1 MPKLNV
7 KLPFFLGLKG
17 TCFESVHA
25 AFERKLYSRKRAGAG
40 LPRCPDVDEVL
51 DRPYVFVLSTGR
63 CGTLLVTEILAKSS
77 CLRVE
82 HNPKPELEYASRVVH
97 RDEIDEKAQ
106 EIAVLAS
113 RFDLFFLDTLL
124 RGRIY
129 VETNNRITFFAPALA
144 KLLPNAK
151 FIHLVRN
158 PADFVRSGMR
168 RGYYQEG
175 VVQHQRLDG
184 SNYSPWNTFSRLEK
198 ITWEWNEIN
207 RKIEEF
213 KGNVEAKRV
222 LTINSESLYKE
233 PATTF
238 KIYDFIDIENPF
250 YSQNGSRKLAKVLSK
265 PVNKQKEGSFPK
277 YPDWNEADK
286 KGFRRIATLASKYG
300 YSYQ

>member
-1 MPKLNV
+1 MMKAKAVSGIAASLISLNRNYLESALQ
-7 KLPFFLGLKG
+7 KRLTRTARSKSGIRSFPFPEDIL
-17 TCFESVHA
+17 SQ
-25 AFERKLYSRKRAGAG
+25 
-40 LPRCPDVDEVL
+40 
-51 DRPYVFVLSTGR
+51 PYLFVLSTGR
-63 CGTLLVTEILAKSS
+63 CGTGLITDILAKSPR
-77 CLRVE
+77 LRVE
-82 HNPKPELEYASRVVH
+82 HNPKPELEYISSIIHHNNVS
-97 RDEIDEKAQ
+97 EEAQ
-106 EIAVLAS
+106 KIAVLAA
-113 RFDLFFLDTLL
+113 RFDLFFLDTFF
-124 RGRIY
+124 RGKIY
-129 VETNNRITFFAPALA
+129 VETNNRISFFAPALA
-144 KLLPNAK
+144 NLLPKAS

-222 LTINSESLYKE
+222 LTINSESLYKD

-250 YSQNGSRKLAKVLSK
+250 YSHNGSRMLAKMLSK

-277 YPDWNEADK
+277 YPDWSEADK
-286 KGFRRIATLASKYG
+286 KGFQRIATLASKYG